1 MIGSFQPGRH
11 GARDYGATL
20 ELDVDVVI
28 VGAGAGGSAAAAA
41 CTERGLRVAV
51 VEEGSHWQ
59 PSQFRPSSI
68 WAWRNLYQG
77 RGTRAAHGNAVTV
90 LPGGRGVGGST
101 LINSAICFRT
111 PEPVLQRWRAEG
123 CTRFAPEWM
132 DMCFER
138 IWRTL
143 GVTVNPPEVQ
153 RDNNRVFKLGAD
165 RLGLK
170 GDWLARAAPN
180 CVGCGSCQ
188 QGCEVG
194 AKRSA
199 DRTFLAEAVESGGCG
214 VFGDCRVEG
223 VETEGGRVTAL
234 LGRMLDPGLDSP
246 TGTFRVRARHV
257 ILSGGAI
264 GTPRFLIDNGL
275 AGGPVGENLRIHPTT
290 GVVGRFDHDI
300 RPWLGVTQGYY
311 VDRWE
316 EGYLL
321 QVYNAPPDQMWVQLA
336 LKPAEALQWMADL
349 RRCGSAGVVVHDE
362 DSTGSVGRAGIQ
374 YSLGERDRRVLLEG
388 VRSAARVFFA
398 AGADAVV
405 AGAQGVGAVSANAD
419 LSRAIPDDLPAH
431 QLALYASHP
440 MGTCRM
446 GAFPATSVVD
456 ADGRVWGWDNLH
468 VADAS
473 VFPTSLGV
481 NPQVTVYAVGL
492 TVGAAVADAAFPA

>member
-1 MIGSFQPGRH
+1 MIGAFTPGRH

-20 ELDVDVVI
+20 DVEVDVAI

-41 CTERGLRVAV
+41 CAERGLTVAV
-51 VEEGSHWQ
+51 LEEGSHWQ
-59 PSQFRPSSI
+59 PSQFRPDSI

-77 RGTRAAHGNAVTV
+77 RGTRAAHGNTITA

-111 PEPVLQRWRAEG
+111 PEPVLESWRASG
-123 CTRFAPEWM
+123 CSRFSTAWM
-132 DMCFER
+132 EMCFER
-138 IWRTL
+138 IWGTL
-143 GVTVNPPEVQ
+143 GVSINPPEVQ
-153 RDNNRVFKLGAD
+153 RDNNRIFKLGAD
-165 RLGLK
+165 RLGMR
-170 GDWLARAAPN
+170 GEWLARAAPY

-214 VFGDCRVEG
+214 VFADCRVDG
-223 VETEGGRVTAL
+223 VETTGGKVTAL
-234 LGRMLDPGLDSP
+234 TGRMLDPQTDEPSGS
-246 TGTFRVRARHV
+246 FRVRARHFV
-257 ILSGGAI
+257 LSGGAI

-290 GVVGRFDHDI
+290 GVVGRFNEDI
-300 RPWLGVTQGYY
+300 RPWRGVTQGYY
-311 VDRWE
+311 VDRWK
-316 EGYLL
+316 EGFLL
-321 QVYNAPPDQMWVQLA
+321 QVYNAPPDQAWVQLA
-336 LKPAEALQWMADL
+336 LEPREALQWMADL

-362 DSTGSVGRAGIQ
+362 DSVGRVGRGGIE
-374 YSLGERDRRVLLEG
+374 YWLGDKDRQVLLEG
-388 VRSAARVFFA
+388 VRAAARVFFA
-398 AGADAVV
+398 AGADGIV
-405 AGAQGVGAVSANAD
+405 AGAHGVGVVPAGAD
-419 LSRAIPDDLPAH
+419 LNLSIPADLPAH
-431 QLALYASHP
+431 QLALYAAHP

-446 GAFPATSVVD
+446 GAIPSESVVD

-492 TVGAAVADAAFPA
+492 TVGAAVADAA